1 MPLRWNHRDNAGL
14 FQWFDHPFVSV
25 VGLIRQQRLR
35 LQVGQKRIC
44 PGQIMNLA
52 RGQNDLQWVTQ
63 SVGQNVE
70 FAAQTAFASAD
81 RLIFTGFFWAPAL
94 C

>member
-1 MPLRWNHRDNAGL
+1 
-14 FQWFDHPFVSV
+14 
-25 VGLIRQQRLR
+25 
-35 LQVGQKRIC
+35 
-44 PGQIMNLA
+44 MNLA

-81 RLIFTGFFWAPAL
+81 RLIFTGFFWALWAGIQA
-94 C
+94 